1 MPFLTPNV
9 PPANEFIC
17 RRLRIPN
24 QVDVIALVTGAIR
37 ELTLYSNYEPFGDM
51 PPEDVVQMFTEMFL
65 DYVESDECM
74 IGQISAFAT
83 VTGPD
88 GWLECDGA
96 IYEREDYPDLS
107 AVLHPDLFVGLDSFR
122 TPDLTGRFIL
132 GGSGDMGFYPA
143 HETGGA
149 ETVSLTEAEMPVHG
163 HLDAGHS
170 HAVHE
175 HITVLAVVPGEV
187 PVNIPALFPGVTGV
201 GQANIQP
208 AGGGDAH
215 NNMPPFYTLRYF
227 IRAR

>member
-9 PPANEFIC
+9 PPVNEYIC

-24 QVDVIALVTGAIR
+24 QVDVIALVTGALR

-96 IYEREDYPDLS
+96 IYENTDYPDLS
-107 AVLHPDLFVGLDSFR
+107 AVLHPDLLVGLDSFR

-143 HETGGA
+143 HEIGGA
-149 ETVSLTEAEMPVHG
+149 ETVTLTEAEMPVHG
-163 HLDAGHS
+163 HVDSGHQ
-170 HAVHE
+170 HPTHG
-175 HITVLAVVPGEV
+175 HITTLAVEPGEV
-187 PVNIPALFPGVTGV
+187 TVSTPWFLGDTSGPGF
-201 GQANIQP
+201 AAIQP